1 MSILRD
7 ALKRSKRESRM
18 ADQEQLMGPG
28 LSANCSPATSP
39 DAEVDGG
46 LLAARAPSV
55 GAGEGADGKD
65 AGGTDG
71 VALRSID
78 GLTGQPEP
86 RRRSRPWLPWLR
98 KSPPRNGHVPG
109 PALVVDQES
118 LARAGE
124 QFQVLRARLE
134 AFATEHD
141 RRVILITSALQGE
154 GKSFVAL
161 NLAATLARPASPVLL
176 VDADLR
182 TPSLHRCFNLPSLRG
197 LLDYL
202 QGDATF
208 EKCLHETSFPG
219 LRLVPAGGI
228 SCSAPE
234 SFAGPR
240 MREFI
245 HSAQGLQPP
254 HYVLIDVPAALAAAE
269 TQILTR
275 LVEATLVV
283 VAANTTP
290 RDAVLKTLDILRD
303 APTLGIVFNRFEPSY
318 SASRRLKQSRLKF
331 PLHQ

>member
-1 MSILRD
+1 
-7 ALKRSKRESRM
+7 
-18 ADQEQLMGPG
+18 MGPD
-28 LSANCSPATSP
+28 LIANGSLPTSP
-39 DAEVDGG
+39 GTEVNGG
-46 LLAARAPSV
+46 LLAASAPSV
-55 GAGEGADGKD
+55 GAEGSADGKD
-65 AGGTDG
+65 AGG
-71 VALRSID
+71 ID
-78 GLTGQPEP
+78 GLPPQSVDGFPGQPEP

-98 KSPPRNGHVPG
+98 KSPPRNGRVPS
-109 PALVVDQES
+109 PALVVDQDS

-161 NLAATLARPASPVLL
+161 NLAVTLARPASPVLL

-182 TPSLHRCFNLPSLRG
+182 TPSLHRCFNLPSLCG

-202 QGDATF
+202 QGVATF
-208 EKCLHETSFPG
+208 EKCLHETAFPG
-219 LRLVPAGGI
+219 LRFVPAGGI

-234 SFAGPR
+234 WFAGRR
-240 MREFI
+240 MHEFI
-245 HSAQGLQPP
+245 HSAQVLQPP

-283 VAANTTP
+283 VAANITP

-303 APTLGIVFNRFEPSY
+303 APTLGVVFNRFEPSY
-318 SASRRLKQSRLKF
+318 SVSRRLKQSRLKF
-331 PLHQ
+331 PLLQ